1 MTDQKIIVT
10 SIIEVIGK
18 PKEHIRDLLQQYVDK
33 LKKEKGINVIKEEY
47 SPPEERP
54 DKLFGTFVDLELA
67 CDSFDKVV
75 WFTFD
80 YRPASI
86 EIVEPDQISFDI
98 KQANDYFND
107 VLGKLHNIDMLL
119 SNMAGENKL
128 LKDNGIVVAKNFIK
142 HLLHQGKKN
151 QQELIKSSG
160 IPENML
166 IKFLLVLEKEGKIK
180 KEGEEYQLV

>member
-1 MTDQKIIVT
+1 MEEQRIIVT

-18 PKEHIRDLLQQYVDK
+18 PKDHINNLLHQYIDK
-33 LKKEKGINVIKEEY
+33 LKKEKGIRVLKENY

-54 DKLFGTFVDLELA
+54 DKLFGTFVDLELTF
-67 CDSFDKVV
+67 DSFDKVV

-80 YRPASI
+80 YRPASL
-86 EIVEPDQISFDI
+86 EIVEPDQLLFDI
-98 KQANDYFND
+98 QQANDYLND

-119 SNMAGENKL
+119 TNIAGENKL

-142 HLLHQGKKN
+142 HILRQGKKS
-151 QQELIKSSG
+151 QLELIKDTG

-166 IKFLLVLEKEGKIK
+166 VKFLHVLEKEEKIK
-180 KEGEEYQLV
+180 KEGEYYQLA